1 MPDVVDSATS
11 GGREGK
17 GRFGCVGPGRQP
29 ATASGSAKAELP
41 HAASGEKV
49 ARAAPARKAAATGI
63 ARAWPAVAVPYGPLL
78 LGLLWVCLFRE
89 IFWVWLR

>member
-1 MPDVVDSATS
+1 V
-11 GGREGK
+11 EGK
-17 GRFGCVGPGRQP
+17 EKEGLVALP

-41 HAASGEKV
+41 HAAGGEKSGT
-49 ARAAPARKAAATGI
+49 RCAAPARKAAATGI

-78 LGLLWVCLFRE
+78 LGLLWVCLVRE